1 MNGLFSVA
9 IKSIK
14 NNKPSLLFSHYI
26 HSWTNM
32 CAQKYEVDNNSRNSK
47 IENVSNPDFT
57 LPLKST
63 SILHSFKKT
72 KREDKNQ

>member
-1 MNGLFSVA
+1 
-9 IKSIK
+9 
-14 NNKPSLLFSHYI
+14 
-26 HSWTNM
+26 M
-32 CAQKYEVDNNSRNSK
+32 CAQKYKVDNNSRNSK
-47 IENVSNPDFT
+47 IESVFNPDFT